1 MKNFLLVMLAGTA
14 LLGACVTSN
23 EMVAREYWARAA
35 SKDGNT
41 AVYMTLQN
49 HTAVDDELIQA
60 SSDSARA
67 VEIHES
73 RLGDDGVMQMIPQN
87 SVSIAADTEVEFK
100 PGGLHIMLI
109 SLKQDLAAGSVI
121 TVILHFKN
129 HDDITLTVTVK
140 DATDMGGSGMDGHT
154 VP

>member
-1 MKNFLLVMLAGTA
+1 MKKILLVMLVGT

-23 EMVAREYWARAA
+23 EMEAREYWARAA

-41 AVYMTLQN
+41 AAYMILQN

-87 SVSIAADTEVEFK
+87 SVSIAVGTAVEFK

-109 SLKQDLAAGSVI
+109 GLKQDLAAGQEI
-121 TVILHFKN
+121 TVVLHFKN
-129 HDDITLTVTVK
+129 HDDITLTVPVK
-140 DATDMGGSGMDGHT
+140 DATDMGGSGMDGQT

>member
-1 MKNFLLVMLAGTA
+1 MKNFLLVMLAGT

-41 AVYMTLQN
+41 AAYMTLQN
-49 HTAVDDELIQA
+49 HTAVDDELIRA

-109 SLKQDLAAGSVI
+109 GLKQDLAAGQEI
-121 TVILHFKN
+121 TVVLHFKK
-129 HDDITLTVTVK
+129 HGDINLTVPVK
-140 DATDMGGSGMDGHT
+140 DAADTGDSGMDGHT

>member
-1 MKNFLLVMLAGTA
+1 MKNFLLVMPAVA

-23 EMVAREYWARAA
+23 EMAARDYWARAA
-35 SKDGNT
+35 PKDGIT

-49 HTAVDDELIQA
+49 HTGVDDELIRA
-60 SSDSARA
+60 SSDSAQA

-73 RLGDDGVMQMIPQN
+73 RLGADGVMQMVPQA
-87 SVSIAADTEVEFK
+87 SVPLADDSVVEFE

-109 SLKQDLAAGSVI
+109 GLKQDLAVGSTI
-121 TVILHFKN
+121 TLILNFKN
-129 HDDITLTVTVK
+129 HDDITLTVPVK
-140 DATDMGGSGMDGHT
+140 DAADMGGSGMDGHT